1 MKADLH
7 VHSYHSGYASHFRRL
22 RARDSYSSPEAVYR
36 TAKARGMDLV
46 CLTDH
51 DSIDGCLEFLDA
63 YPDATD
69 FIMGEEIEC
78 AFPDVP
84 DMRVHL
90 GAIGMT
96 ERQHRE
102 VQRLRPNALDVAA
115 FLRDERVFFAVNHL
129 FFFYRAS
136 HLPLADY
143 LGRVL
148 RLAPAVEIHNGA
160 MLPAHN
166 RLSAELRAEA
176 ARRGRS
182 LAVTGG
188 SDAHTLQW
196 VGTSFTEA
204 DGATREEFL
213 AHVRSGRARVGGV
226 HGTLGR
232 MTSEVYGVILN
243 YWRSLVGLER
253 SDLGLKDHFVSTAC
267 TLALCVPA
275 VVVPGIVAVT
285 HKAREARR
293 VRECREAWAS
303 DQSMPIT
310 PGATA
315 ALTGK

>member
-63 YPDATD
+63 HPDAAD

-90 GAIGMT
+90 GAIGIT

-102 VQRLRPNALDVAA
+102 VQRLRPNALDIAA
-115 FLRDERVFFAVNHL
+115 FLRAEQVFFAVNHL
-129 FFFYRAS
+129 FFFYRSA
-136 HLPLADY
+136 HLGLGEY

-148 RLAPAVEIHNGA
+148 TLAPAVEIHNGA
-160 MLPAHN
+160 MLPEHN
-166 RLSAELRAEA
+166 RLSADLRAEA
-176 ARRGRS
+176 ARHGRS

-204 DGATREEFL
+204 DGSTRDEFL
-213 AHVRSGRARVGGV
+213 AHVRAGRARVGGA

-232 MTSEVYGVILN
+232 MTTEVYGAILN

-253 SDLGLKDHFVSTAC
+253 SDLGPGDHAISAAC

-275 VVVPGIVAVT
+275 VVVPAIVAMT
-285 HKAREARR
+285 HKSREARR
-293 VRECREAWAS
+293 VRECHEACAA
-303 DQSMPIT
+303 DRSMPFT
-310 PGATA
+310 AAATA
-315 ALTGK
+315 TLTGK

>member
-63 YPDATD
+63 HPDAAD

-90 GAIGMT
+90 GAIGIT

-102 VQRLRPNALDVAA
+102 VQRLRPNALDIAA
-115 FLRDERVFFAVNHL
+115 FLRAEQVFFAVNHL
-129 FFFYRAS
+129 FFFYRSA
-136 HLPLADY
+136 HLGLGEY

-148 RLAPAVEIHNGA
+148 TLAPAVEIHNGA
-160 MLPAHN
+160 MLPEHN
-166 RLSAELRAEA
+166 RLSADLRAEA
-176 ARRGRS
+176 ARHGRS

-204 DGATREEFL
+204 DGSTRDEFL
-213 AHVRSGRARVGGV
+213 AHVRAGRARVGGA

-232 MTSEVYGVILN
+232 MTTEVYGAILN

-253 SDLGLKDHFVSTAC
+253 SDLGPGDHAISAAC
-267 TLALCVPA
+267 TLALCIPA
-275 VVVPGIVAVT
+275 VVVPAIVAMT
-285 HKAREARR
+285 HKSREARR
-293 VRECREAWAS
+293 VRECHEACAA
-303 DQSMPIT
+303 DRSMPFT
-310 PGATA
+310 AAATA
-315 ALTGK
+315 TLTGK

>member
-22 RARDSYSSPEAVYR
+22 RARDSYSSPEAVYK
-36 TAKARGMDLV
+36 TAKARGMDFV

-63 YPDATD
+63 HPDAPD
-69 FIMGEEIEC
+69 FIIGEEIEC

-84 DMRVHL
+84 ELRVHL
-90 GAIGMT
+90 GAVGIT

-102 VQRLRPNALDVAA
+102 IQRLRPNAFEIATY
-115 FLRDERVFFAVNHL
+115 LRDERVFFAVNHL
-129 FFFYRAS
+129 FFFYRPS
-136 HLPLADY
+136 HLALGDY

-148 RLAPAVEIHNGA
+148 TLAPAVEVHNGA

-166 RLSAELRAEA
+166 RLSADLRAEA
-176 ARRGRS
+176 ARRGRP

-204 DGATREEFL
+204 DGSTREEFL
-213 AHVRSGRARVGGV
+213 AHVRAGRARVGGV

-243 YWRSLVGLER
+243 YWRSLAGLER
-253 SDLGLKDHFVSTAC
+253 SDLGLTDHLISAGC
-267 TLALCVPA
+267 SLALCVPA
-275 VVVPGIVAVT
+275 VVVPGVVAIT
-285 HKAREARR
+285 HKSREARR
-293 VRECREAWAS
+293 VQACRDACDA
-303 DQSMPIT
+303 DRSMSLT
-310 PGATA
+310 PTSSVP
-315 ALTGK
+315 LTGK

>member
-1 MKADLH
+1 MRADLH

-36 TAKARGMDLV
+36 TAKARGMDFV

-63 YPDATD
+63 HPEAAD
-69 FIMGEEIEC
+69 FIIGEEIEC

-84 DMRVHL
+84 GMRVHL
-90 GAIGMT
+90 GAVGIT

-102 VQRLRPNALDVAA
+102 VQRLRPNALEVAA
-115 FLRDERVFFAVNHL
+115 FLRHEQVFFAVNHL
-129 FFFYRAS
+129 FFFYRRS
-136 HLPLADY
+136 HLALPDY
-143 LGRVL
+143 LARVL
-148 RLAPAVEIHNGA
+148 ALAPAVETHNGA

-166 RLSAELRAEA
+166 QLSAELRAEA

-204 DGATREEFL
+204 DGPGRDEFL
-213 AHVRSGRARVGGV
+213 AHVRAGRARVGGA

-232 MTSEVYGVILN
+232 MTSAVYGVILN

-253 SDLGLKDHFVSTAC
+253 SDLNLRDHLISAGC
-267 TLALCVPA
+267 TLALCLPA
-275 VVVPGIVAVT
+275 VVVPGIVAMT
-285 HKAREARR
+285 HKSQEARR
-293 VRECREAWAS
+293 VRECHEACAADRE
-303 DQSMPIT
+303 MPLA
-310 PGATA
+310 PSATA
-315 ALTGK
+315 TLTGK

>member
-22 RARDSYSSPEAVYR
+22 RARDSYSTPEAVYR
-36 TAKARGMDLV
+36 TAKARGMDFV

-51 DSIDGCLEFLDA
+51 DSIDGCREFLDA
-63 YPDATD
+63 HPDAAD

-90 GAIGMT
+90 GAIGIT
-96 ERQHRE
+96 ERQHAE

-115 FLRDERVFFAVNHL
+115 FLRAEQVFFAVNHL
-129 FFFYRAS
+129 FFFYRS
-136 HLPLADY
+136 SYLGLADY
-143 LGRVL
+143 LSRVL
-148 RLAPAVEIHNGA
+148 TMAPAVEIHNGA

-166 RLSAELRAEA
+166 RLSADLRAEA
-176 ARRGRS
+176 ARQGRS

-204 DGATREEFL
+204 DGTTRDEFL
-213 AHVRSGRARVGGV
+213 AHVRAGRARVGGT

-232 MTSEVYGVILN
+232 MTTEVYGAILN

-253 SDLGLKDHFVSTAC
+253 SDLGPKDHAISAAC

-275 VVVPGIVAVT
+275 VVVPAIVAIT
-285 HKAREARR
+285 HKSKEARR
-293 VRECREAWAS
+293 VRECHEACVA
-303 DQSMPIT
+303 DPSMSL
-310 PGATA
+310 TA
-315 ALTGK
+315 AAAAAPTLK